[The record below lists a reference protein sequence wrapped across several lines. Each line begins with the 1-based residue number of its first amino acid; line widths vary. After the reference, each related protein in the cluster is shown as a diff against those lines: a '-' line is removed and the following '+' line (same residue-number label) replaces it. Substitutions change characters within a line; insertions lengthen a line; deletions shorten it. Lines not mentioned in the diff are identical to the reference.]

1 MLRTRLFLQRAY
13 QGVRCLSFKAQNE
26 PIKQYA
32 KDSPERKLTEEA
44 LNRLGSTVLE
54 IPCVI
59 GGEEIFTD
67 DVQTEVS
74 PFDHSHKLA
83 SVHYGNKELINKAIQ
98 AALSARTDWEARPLE
113 DRVQIFLKAAD
124 LISTKYRAD
133 LVAAVMLGQA
143 KTTLQAELDI
153 VCELAD
159 FYRFHGQYALDLIN
173 VQPLSTEESS
183 NSMLYRGLE
192 GFVAAVS
199 PFNFTAIGGNLAGTP
214 AMMGNT
220 VVWKPSPACCFSSYK
235 VYEILREAGV
245 PDGVIN
251 FIPAPATV
259 FGDTITASPDLAAV
273 AFVGSTKTFQHLWKQ
288 VGQNLDIYKTFP
300 RLIGECG
307 GKNYHLIHP
316 SADIDTVVNCT
327 VRSAFEFG
335 GQKCSACSRM
345 YVPES
350 LWSKVKEGMLEI
362 HKQIKIGPPSDFS
375 SFYSAVIDAAAF
387 DKIKSYLDY
396 ARTSPSV
403 KTLAGGNCDKSKG
416 YFVEPTIYET
426 NDLNDKLMKEEIF
439 GPVVTVYVYPDN
451 TFSET
456 AEMISK
462 SSAYGLTGAIFA
474 RDSEVTETTANLL
487 RDSAGNFYINDK
499 STGSV
504 VGQQPFGGGRLSG
517 TNDKAGGA
525 LYIQRWVSPQS
536 VKQTHKPITEWR
548 YPSME
553 V

>member
-1 MLRTRLFLQRAY
+1 MLTTKILLRRAY

-26 PIKQYA
+26 PIYQYA
-32 KDSPERKLTEEA
+32 KGSPERERTEEA

-54 IPCVI
+54 VPCVI
-59 GGEEIFTD
+59 GGEQIFTD
-67 DVQTEVS
+67 DVRSEVS
-74 PFDHSHKLA
+74 PYDHQHKLA
-83 SVHYGNKELINKAIQ
+83 SVHYGNKELINKAINS
-98 AALSARTDWEARPLE
+98 ALSVRKEWEARPLE

-124 LISTKYRAD
+124 LISNKYRAD

-143 KTTLQAELDI
+143 KTAFQAELDV

-159 FYRFHGQYALDLIN
+159 FYRFHGQFALDLVNI
-173 VQPLSTEESS
+173 QPVSTEESK
-183 NSMLYRGLE
+183 NSMLYRGME
-192 GFVAAVS
+192 GFVAAIS

-214 AMMGNT
+214 AMMGNV

-235 VYEILREAGV
+235 VFEILKEAGL

-251 FIPAPATV
+251 FVPAPGTV
-259 FGDTITASPDLAAV
+259 FGDAITKSPDLSAV
-273 AFVGSTKTFQHLWKQ
+273 AFVGSTKTFQRLWKQ
-288 VGQNLDIYKTFP
+288 VGENLDTFKTFP

-307 GKNYHLIHP
+307 GKNYHLVHP
-316 SADIDTVVNCT
+316 SADVDTVVNCT
-327 VRSAFEFG
+327 VRSAFEFS

-350 LWSKVKEGMLEI
+350 MWPKVKEGMVNI
-362 HKQIKIGPPSDFS
+362 HKQIKLGPPDDYS
-375 SFYSAVIDAAAF
+375 SFFSAVIDAASF
-387 DKIKSYLDY
+387 DKIKGFLDH
-396 ARTSPSV
+396 AKSSPSI
-403 KTLAGGNCDKSKG
+403 KTIAGGNCDKSKG
-416 YFVEPTIYET
+416 YYVEPTIFET
-426 NDLNDKLMKEEIF
+426 DDPNEKLMREEIF

-451 TFSET
+451 KFSDT
-456 AEMISK
+456 VEMINNTSP
-462 SSAYGLTGAIFA
+462 YGLTGAIFA
-474 RDSEVTETTANLL
+474 RDSAVVKETAGLL
-487 RDSAGNFYINDK
+487 KDSAGNFYINDK

-504 VGQQPFGGGRLSG
+504 VGQQPFGGGRMSG

-536 VKQTHKPITEWR
+536 VKETHEPVTDWR

>member
-1 MLRTRLFLQRAY
+1 MMRVSNTML
-13 QGVRCLSFKAQNE
+13 
-26 PIKQYA
+26 
-32 KDSPERKLTEEA
+32 A